1 MRKFVNKIKFLS
13 ALILLISI
21 IVAIVINEALM
32 TKSLSATNVTLS
44 FIPAPNIDVVL
55 AKGKT
60 TTNVN
65 SFKSDLLTSLGE
77 LGIDTTKV
85 NISSVSTENVN
96 MQSAFSWNQDLSS
109 SIGAITINNNGQ
121 SVSMVGNRTNAG
133 KNAIYIVPTDNQEQE
148 FTFNYNI
155 NYGDSFRAAGMLLK
169 VSRSGSTLT
178 GYMLSFNK
186 SGQTYYQQS
195 SNKLGAIWKFS
206 WVIGANSTNMNFGTT
221 SSAASANSCQLVKGL
236 DINQRGSL
244 TVSVDSGYIK
254 VSGGGLSTTETIAT
268 ESSYDGI
275 GFGFF
280 SDHYS
285 HSCDSIGSFA
295 LTNINLRKTTVK
307 KLSEVLREPDWR
319 SDAIKVVVNVSDYI
333 SDELNNNSTRGEL
346 LTRLINEE
354 LYFAAWGNSVN
365 QSQFQNLI
373 ASNNGNGKFINN
385 TNYNNS
391 ISQTAQYIKTL
402 IDQLKGNDNYLI
414 LGEPIKISSSPAGV
428 LVNTAGGTYPY
439 GRWKI
444 THNYQYFENDLG
456 QFSRANQYLNNMIT
470 EFDKTGEFKITYED
484 QAITPQ
490 SVYVHRRPFAIIN
503 HNKTGLTLNLSSA
516 SYDLDKYSNN
526 TPLPNG
532 IAQEEWKYKKTTETT
547 WKSGK
552 LTTLEANADYII
564 QLRVKDLQ
572 GAWSAPASV
581 YTTNDASVLP
591 IAYFSIEDDEISKWE
606 TLKINDTSYDPY
618 GGKITSRYWEVYKN
632 GTRVHAGSTAKVNGY
647 TETGVYVMKLRVT
660 NDRGKTSEFFSR
672 TFQITDDTTAPSI
685 IINPEK
691 GGWAQYIDVKVS
703 FNDSQ
708 SGFKS
713 YQYAITDSQT
723 AATTGWSS
731 AITKSSDTI
740 RINTGGN
747 KYLHIKATD
756 NAGNVSDERI
766 TGIYYIDVTAPKII
780 PTQETKTE
788 IDKTTVKLTI
798 TDSQSGVKS
807 ITVDNKN
814 VTSGSV
820 TFTKNGVYTVVATD
834 NAGNVSKMNI
844 NVTNVYYHC
853 NAGLGHPDYSSSLD
867 GCPICASYKGLA
879 VTNTSNVYDGN
890 NHRVKYNNPKGATI
904 VEYYNGSKTNV
915 PKKVGNYSYE
925 LKVVYNG
932 VEYRTGVTG
941 TYSVTKKT
949 ITITGIKSPNKIYDG
964 NDRMTLTGGILNGVC
979 AGDTVGFTLPS
990 VSYAENKNV
999 GNHKIRLGS
1008 NIVLTGQDAYNYTL
1022 TQPTYGS
1029 ITGNIV
1035 KRTITVSGVQGK
1047 TRKYNKTNV
1056 MEIIGGTIVNGVA
1069 GDDISLNI
1077 PKTGIAESANTG
1089 NWKIKIDDIV
1099 LQGTDAKNY
1108 TLKQPEEVRGTI
1120 EKETGVLKINCNS
1133 KVYDSIAVEPYVVS
1147 NNSTSSVT
1155 YKYYKA
1161 GTNEEV
1167 SKPSKVGK
1175 YEVVGSMISD
1185 GNYTEATTEKIPFEI
1200 TTKTITIKGITSPD
1214 KIYDGN
1220 DKMTVTNGELVGVC
1234 AGDTVGFTL
1243 PSVSY
1248 AESKN
1253 VGNHKIRLGS
1263 DIVLTG
1269 QDAYN
1274 YTLTQPTYGSITGNI
1289 VKRTITV
1296 SGVQG
1301 KTRRYNKTNVME
1313 IIGGTIVNGVAGDDI
1328 SLNIPKTGIA
1338 ESANTGNWKI
1348 KIDDIVLQGTDAKN
1362 YTLIQPEEVRGTIEK
1377 EIGVLKINCDSKIYN
1392 KEYSVPYVT
1401 ENNSTARV
1409 TYKFYIEGSD
1419 EEIEVPRDV
1428 GKYEVVGSMISD
1440 GNYTEATTERI
1451 KFEITQ
1457 KDITIVDI
1465 VVPNKIYNGTKN
1477 FSVTG
1482 GKLVG
1487 VYGGDD
1493 VSFSLPY
1500 LGYSESKDI
1509 GNYKIKLDD
1518 ITLNGKQANN
1528 YHLIQPTYGSIT
1540 SNIGKKQ
1547 ISTKGIHAENKKY
1560 DKNNVVS
1567 ISGGELVGMVE
1578 NDDVILKVPTEGTA
1592 EKAETGEWI
1601 VKIDDVTIEGKDAK
1615 NYELIQPEQFKVT
1628 IEKADGKIKIG
1639 CEGKKFDREKIE
1651 PFVIENNSG
1660 GNVTFKYYIAGT
1672 STQVEKPSEIGKYD
1686 IIATLEGTDNYTSD
1700 TSERYTVEIT
1710 DPDSPNLK
1718 VESVINTV
1726 NGTEID
1732 EIKEVNVHYTDTIK
1746 VKIKVKNTGVGSGY
1760 LSKLSTTIPKGME
1773 LVEDSEINKKYKWT
1787 EVDGKLETTMF
1798 SFKENF
1804 ESEIYNKGQN
1814 DTEQLIELELELKVI
1829 IDDKESANMILP
1841 FEIEQQNKHGDIVE
1855 YDETSK
1861 ENSKDEV
1868 NAKLKYFDVSID
1880 KTITLLS
1887 LTYAESGET
1896 EDFNIYQRKGSPIK
1910 MEVSEMRANSSY
1922 AKLKYKITLVNNG
1935 TGEGTVDKVI
1945 DVIPKGTIF
1954 EQEDNPDWTLD
1965 NDGNAIYNKKITLSE
1980 NQMKEIEIVLKWDLR
1995 NYNLGTRRNQV
2006 FFDAPGEIDQILTNE
2021 EKVTLEKTD
2030 NFAYSEMVFSLPTG
2044 SESIMYILIAIMIV
2058 TTLGVG
2064 IVLIK
2069 KYVTK

>member
-1 MRKFVNKIKFLS
+1 MKKFIDKFKIFG
-13 ALILLISI
+13 ALAVLISI
-21 IVAIVINEALM
+21 IVIIVTTELLT
-32 TKSLSATNVTLS
+32 TKSLSATPVTLS

-285 HSCDSIGSFA
+285 HGCDSIGSFA

-632 GTRVHAGSTAKVNGY
+632 GTRVYAGSTAKVNGY

-740 RINTGGN
+740 RINIGGN

-834 NAGNVSKMNI
+834 NVGNVSKMNI

-890 NHRVKYNNPKGATI
+890 NHRVKYNNPKSATI

-941 TYSVTKKT
+941 TYSVTKKA
-949 ITITGIKSPNKIYDG
+949 ITITGITSPNKIYDG

-990 VSYAENKNV
+990 VSYAESKNV

-1022 TQPTYGS
+1022 TQP
-1029 ITGNIV
+1029 I
-1035 KRTITVSGVQGK
+1035 
-1047 TRKYNKTNV
+1047 
-1056 MEIIGGTIVNGVA
+1056 
-1069 GDDISLNI
+1069 
-1077 PKTGIAESANTG
+1077 
-1089 NWKIKIDDIV
+1089 
-1099 LQGTDAKNY
+1099 
-1108 TLKQPEEVRGTI
+1108 
-1120 EKETGVLKINCNS
+1120 
-1133 KVYDSIAVEPYVVS
+1133 
-1147 NNSTSSVT
+1147 
-1155 YKYYKA
+1155 
-1161 GTNEEV
+1161 
-1167 SKPSKVGK
+1167 
-1175 YEVVGSMISD
+1175 
-1185 GNYTEATTEKIPFEI
+1185 
-1200 TTKTITIKGITSPD
+1200 
-1214 KIYDGN
+1214 
-1220 DKMTVTNGELVGVC
+1220 
-1234 AGDTVGFTL
+1234 
-1243 PSVSY
+1243 
-1248 AESKN
+1248 
-1253 VGNHKIRLGS
+1253 
-1263 DIVLTG
+1263 
-1269 QDAYN
+1269 
-1274 YTLTQPTYGSITGNI
+1274 YGSITGNI

-1500 LGYSESKDI
+1500 LGYSESKNI

-1686 IIATLEGTDNYTSD
+1686 IIATLKETDNYTSY

-1746 VKIKVKNTGVGSGY
+1746 VKIKVKNIGVGSGY
-1760 LSKLSTTIPKGME
+1760 LSKVSTTIPKGME

-1804 ESEIYNKGQN
+1804 ESEIYNKGQD

-1829 IDDKESANMILP
+1829 IEDKESANMILP

-1868 NAKLKYFDVSID
+1868 NAELKYFDVSID

-1896 EDFNIYQRKGSPIK
+1896 EDFNIYQRKGNPIK

-1995 NYNLGTRRNQV
+1995 SYNLGTRRNQV

-2021 EKVTLEKTD
+2021 EKITLEKTD
-2030 NFAYSEMVFSLPTG
+2030 NFAYSEMVLSLPTG
-2044 SESIMYILIAIMIV
+2044 SESIIYILIAIMIV

>member
-1 MRKFVNKIKFLS
+1 MKKFIDKFKIFG
-13 ALILLISI
+13 ALAVLISI
-21 IVAIVINEALM
+21 IVIIVTTELLT
-32 TKSLSATNVTLS
+32 TKSLSATPVTLS

-96 MQSAFSWNQDLSS
+96 MQSAFSWNKDLSS
-109 SIGAITINNNGQ
+109 SIGSITIENNGQ
-121 SVSMVGNRTNAG
+121 NVKMIGNRKNPG
-133 KNAIYIVPTDNQEQE
+133 KNAIYIVPSDNQEQK
-148 FTFNYNI
+148 FTFDYNI
-155 NYGDSFRAAGMLLK
+155 DYGDSFNAAGMLLK
-169 VSRSGSTLT
+169 VNKVGDVLT

-186 SGQTYYQQS
+186 VSKTYYTVS
-195 SNKLGAIWKFS
+195 GSNLGAIWKFR
-206 WVIGANSTNMNFGTT
+206 WTIGTNSTALSCLAQGSTVAT
-221 SSAASANSCQLVKGL
+221 NSCVLVKGL
-236 DINQRGSL
+236 NIQQRGQL

-254 VSGGGLSTTETIAT
+254 ISGGGLTTTETILT

-285 HSCDSIGSFA
+285 HNCDSIGSFA
-295 LTNINLRKTTVK
+295 LTNINLQKTTVK

-333 SDELNNNSTRGEL
+333 SDELNNNSTKGEL

-373 ASNNGNGKFINN
+373 TSNNGNGKFINN

-1047 TRKYNKTNV
+1047 TRRYNKTNI
-1056 MEIIGGTIVNGVA
+1056 MEIIGGTIVNGVE

-1077 PKTGIAESANTG
+1077 PKTGT
-1089 NWKIKIDDIV
+1089 
-1099 LQGTDAKNY
+1099 
-1108 TLKQPEEVRGTI
+1108 
-1120 EKETGVLKINCNS
+1120 
-1133 KVYDSIAVEPYVVS
+1133 
-1147 NNSTSSVT
+1147 
-1155 YKYYKA
+1155 
-1161 GTNEEV
+1161 
-1167 SKPSKVGK
+1167 
-1175 YEVVGSMISD
+1175 
-1185 GNYTEATTEKIPFEI
+1185 
-1200 TTKTITIKGITSPD
+1200 
-1214 KIYDGN
+1214 
-1220 DKMTVTNGELVGVC
+1220 
-1234 AGDTVGFTL
+1234 
-1243 PSVSY
+1243 
-1248 AESKN
+1248 
-1253 VGNHKIRLGS
+1253 
-1263 DIVLTG
+1263 
-1269 QDAYN
+1269 
-1274 YTLTQPTYGSITGNI
+1274 
-1289 VKRTITV
+1289 
-1296 SGVQG
+1296 
-1301 KTRRYNKTNVME
+1301 
-1313 IIGGTIVNGVAGDDI
+1313 
-1328 SLNIPKTGIA
+1328 A

-1686 IIATLEGTDNYTSD
+1686 IIATLKETDNYTSY

-1746 VKIKVKNTGVGSGY
+1746 VKIKVKNIGVGSGY
-1760 LSKLSTTIPKGME
+1760 LSKVSTTIPKGME

-1804 ESEIYNKGQN
+1804 ESEIYNKGQD

-1829 IDDKESANMILP
+1829 IEDKESANMILP

-1868 NAKLKYFDVSID
+1868 NAELKYFDVSID

-1896 EDFNIYQRKGSPIK
+1896 EDFNIYQRKGNPIK

-1995 NYNLGTRRNQV
+1995 SYNLGTRRNQV

-2021 EKVTLEKTD
+2021 EKITLEKTD

-2044 SESIMYILIAIMIV
+2044 SESIIYILIAIMIV

>member
-1 MRKFVNKIKFLS
+1 MKKFIDKFKIFG
-13 ALILLISI
+13 ALAVLTSI
-21 IVAIVINEALM
+21 IVIIITTELLT
-32 TKSLSATNVTLS
+32 TKSLSATPVTLS

-96 MQSAFSWNQDLSS
+96 MQSAFSWNKDLSS
-109 SIGAITINNNGQ
+109 SIGSITIENNGQ
-121 SVSMVGNRTNAG
+121 NVKMIGNRKNPG
-133 KNAIYIVPTDNQEQE
+133 KNAIYIVPSDNQEQK
-148 FTFNYNI
+148 FTFDYNI
-155 NYGDSFRAAGMLLK
+155 DYGDSFKAAGMLLK
-169 VSRSGSTLT
+169 VNKVGDVLT

-186 SGQTYYQQS
+186 VSETYYTVS
-195 SNKLGAIWKFS
+195 GSNLGAIWKFS
-206 WVIGANSTNMNFGTT
+206 WKIGTNSTSLSCLAQRSTVAT
-221 SSAASANSCQLVKGL
+221 NSCVLVKGL
-236 DINQRGSL
+236 NIQQSGQL

-254 VSGGGLSTTETIAT
+254 ISGGGLTTTETILT

-285 HSCDSIGSFA
+285 HNCDSIGSFA
-295 LTNINLRKTTVK
+295 LTNINLQKTTVK

-333 SDELNNNSTRGEL
+333 SDELNNNSTKGEL

-373 ASNNGNGKFINN
+373 TSNNGNGKFINN

-391 ISQTAQYIKTL
+391 ISQTAKYIKTL

-691 GGWAQYIDVKVS
+691 GGWAQYINVKVN

-713 YQYAITDSQT
+713 YQYAITDSQI
-723 AATTGWSS
+723 AATTGWSR

-788 IDKTTVKLTI
+788 INKTTVKLTI
-798 TDSQSGVKS
+798 TDLQSGVKS

-964 NDRMTLTGGILNGVC
+964 NDKMTVTNGELVGVC

-990 VSYAENKNV
+990 VSYAESKNV

-1047 TRKYNKTNV
+1047 TRRYNKTNI
-1056 MEIIGGTIVNGVA
+1056 MEIIGGTIVNGVE

-1077 PKTGIAESANTG
+1077 PKTGT
-1089 NWKIKIDDIV
+1089 
-1099 LQGTDAKNY
+1099 
-1108 TLKQPEEVRGTI
+1108 
-1120 EKETGVLKINCNS
+1120 
-1133 KVYDSIAVEPYVVS
+1133 
-1147 NNSTSSVT
+1147 
-1155 YKYYKA
+1155 
-1161 GTNEEV
+1161 
-1167 SKPSKVGK
+1167 
-1175 YEVVGSMISD
+1175 
-1185 GNYTEATTEKIPFEI
+1185 
-1200 TTKTITIKGITSPD
+1200 
-1214 KIYDGN
+1214 
-1220 DKMTVTNGELVGVC
+1220 
-1234 AGDTVGFTL
+1234 
-1243 PSVSY
+1243 
-1248 AESKN
+1248 
-1253 VGNHKIRLGS
+1253 
-1263 DIVLTG
+1263 
-1269 QDAYN
+1269 
-1274 YTLTQPTYGSITGNI
+1274 
-1289 VKRTITV
+1289 
-1296 SGVQG
+1296 
-1301 KTRRYNKTNVME
+1301 
-1313 IIGGTIVNGVAGDDI
+1313 
-1328 SLNIPKTGIA
+1328 A

-1500 LGYSESKDI
+1500 LGYSESKNI

-1686 IIATLEGTDNYTSD
+1686 IIATLKETDNYTSY

-1746 VKIKVKNTGVGSGY
+1746 VKIKVKNIGVGSGY
-1760 LSKLSTTIPKGME
+1760 LSKVSTTIPKGME

-1804 ESEIYNKGQN
+1804 ESEIYNKGQD

-1829 IDDKESANMILP
+1829 VEDKESANMILP

-1868 NAKLKYFDVSID
+1868 NAELKYFDVSID

-1922 AKLKYKITLVNNG
+1922 AKLKYKITLANNG

-1995 NYNLGTRRNQV
+1995 SYNLGTRRNQV

-2021 EKVTLEKTD
+2021 EKITLEKTD

-2044 SESIMYILIAIMIV
+2044 SESIIYILIAIMIV

>member
-1 MRKFVNKIKFLS
+1 MKKFIDKFKIFG
-13 ALILLISI
+13 ALAVLTSI
-21 IVAIVINEALM
+21 IVIIVTTELLT
-32 TKSLSATNVTLS
+32 TKSLSATPVTLS

-65 SFKSDLLTSLGE
+65 SFKSDLLASLGK
-77 LGIDTTKV
+77 LDIDTTKV
-85 NISSVSTENVN
+85 NISSISTENVN
-96 MQSAFSWNQDLSS
+96 MQNAFSWNQDLSS

-236 DINQRGSL
+236 DINQSGSL

-285 HSCDSIGSFA
+285 HGCDSIGSFA

-1047 TRKYNKTNV
+1047 TRRYNKTNI
-1056 MEIIGGTIVNGVA
+1056 MEIIGGTIVNGVE

-1077 PKTGIAESANTG
+1077 PKTGT
-1089 NWKIKIDDIV
+1089 
-1099 LQGTDAKNY
+1099 
-1108 TLKQPEEVRGTI
+1108 
-1120 EKETGVLKINCNS
+1120 
-1133 KVYDSIAVEPYVVS
+1133 
-1147 NNSTSSVT
+1147 
-1155 YKYYKA
+1155 
-1161 GTNEEV
+1161 
-1167 SKPSKVGK
+1167 
-1175 YEVVGSMISD
+1175 
-1185 GNYTEATTEKIPFEI
+1185 
-1200 TTKTITIKGITSPD
+1200 
-1214 KIYDGN
+1214 
-1220 DKMTVTNGELVGVC
+1220 
-1234 AGDTVGFTL
+1234 
-1243 PSVSY
+1243 
-1248 AESKN
+1248 
-1253 VGNHKIRLGS
+1253 
-1263 DIVLTG
+1263 
-1269 QDAYN
+1269 
-1274 YTLTQPTYGSITGNI
+1274 
-1289 VKRTITV
+1289 
-1296 SGVQG
+1296 
-1301 KTRRYNKTNVME
+1301 
-1313 IIGGTIVNGVAGDDI
+1313 
-1328 SLNIPKTGIA
+1328 A

-1686 IIATLEGTDNYTSD
+1686 IIATLKETDNYTSY

-1746 VKIKVKNTGVGSGY
+1746 VKIKVKNIGVGSGY
-1760 LSKLSTTIPKGME
+1760 LSKVSTTIPKGME

-1804 ESEIYNKGQN
+1804 ESEIYNKGQD

-1829 IDDKESANMILP
+1829 IEDKESANMILP

-1868 NAKLKYFDVSID
+1868 NAELKYFDVSID

-1896 EDFNIYQRKGSPIK
+1896 EDFNIYQRKGNPIK

-1995 NYNLGTRRNQV
+1995 SYNLGTRRNQV

-2021 EKVTLEKTD
+2021 EKITLEKTD

-2044 SESIMYILIAIMIV
+2044 SESIIYILIAIMIV

>member
-1 MRKFVNKIKFLS
+1 MKKFIDKFKIFG
-13 ALILLISI
+13 ALAVLTSI
-21 IVAIVINEALM
+21 IVIIVTTELLT
-32 TKSLSATNVTLS
+32 TKSLSATPVTLS

-65 SFKSDLLTSLGE
+65 SFKSDLLASLGK
-77 LGIDTTKV
+77 LDIDTTKV
-85 NISSVSTENVN
+85 NISSISTENVN
-96 MQSAFSWNQDLSS
+96 MQNAFSWNQDLSS

-236 DINQRGSL
+236 DINQSGSL

-285 HSCDSIGSFA
+285 HGCDSIGSFA

-391 ISQTAQYIKTL
+391 ISQTAKYIKTL

-691 GGWAQYIDVKVS
+691 GGWAQYIDVKVN

-713 YQYAITDSQT
+713 YQYAITDSQI

-798 TDSQSGVKS
+798 TDLQSGVKS

-941 TYSVTKKT
+941 TYSVTKKA
-949 ITITGIKSPNKIYDG
+949 ITITGITSPNKIYDG

-990 VSYAENKNV
+990 VSYAESKNV

-1089 NWKIKIDDIV
+1089 NWKIKI
-1099 LQGTDAKNY
+1099 N
-1108 TLKQPEEVRGTI
+1108 
-1120 EKETGVLKINCNS
+1120 
-1133 KVYDSIAVEPYVVS
+1133 
-1147 NNSTSSVT
+1147 
-1155 YKYYKA
+1155 
-1161 GTNEEV
+1161 
-1167 SKPSKVGK
+1167 
-1175 YEVVGSMISD
+1175 
-1185 GNYTEATTEKIPFEI
+1185 
-1200 TTKTITIKGITSPD
+1200 
-1214 KIYDGN
+1214 
-1220 DKMTVTNGELVGVC
+1220 
-1234 AGDTVGFTL
+1234 
-1243 PSVSY
+1243 
-1248 AESKN
+1248 
-1253 VGNHKIRLGS
+1253 
-1263 DIVLTG
+1263 
-1269 QDAYN
+1269 
-1274 YTLTQPTYGSITGNI
+1274 
-1289 VKRTITV
+1289 
-1296 SGVQG
+1296 
-1301 KTRRYNKTNVME
+1301 
-1313 IIGGTIVNGVAGDDI
+1313 
-1328 SLNIPKTGIA
+1328 
-1338 ESANTGNWKI
+1338 
-1348 KIDDIVLQGTDAKN
+1348 DIVLQGTDAKN

-1392 KEYSVPYVT
+1392 NEYSVPYVT

-1409 TYKFYIEGSD
+1409 TYKFYIEGSN

-1500 LGYSESKDI
+1500 LGYSESKNI

-1686 IIATLEGTDNYTSD
+1686 IIATLEETDNYTSY

-1746 VKIKVKNTGVGSGY
+1746 VKIKVKNIGVGSGY
-1760 LSKLSTTIPKGME
+1760 LSKVSTTIPKGME

-1804 ESEIYNKGQN
+1804 ESEIYNKGQD

-1829 IDDKESANMILP
+1829 IEDKESANMILP

-1868 NAKLKYFDVSID
+1868 NAELKYFDVSID

-1922 AKLKYKITLVNNG
+1922 AKLKYKITLANNG

-1995 NYNLGTRRNQV
+1995 SYNLGTRRNQV

-2021 EKVTLEKTD
+2021 EKITLEKTD

-2044 SESIMYILIAIMIV
+2044 SESIIYILIAIMIV

>member
-1 MRKFVNKIKFLS
+1 MKNFLS
-13 ALILLISI
+13 KFKICGALALLISI
-21 IVAIVINEALM
+21 IVIIVTTELLT
-32 TKSLSATNVTLS
+32 TKSLSATPVTLS

-109 SIGAITINNNGQ
+109 SIGAITIGNNGQ
-121 SVSMVGNRTNAG
+121 SVAMVGNSTKPG
-133 KNAIYIVPTDNQEQE
+133 KNAIYIVPSDNQEQK
-148 FTFNYNI
+148 FTFDYNI
-155 NYGDSFRAAGMLLK
+155 DYGDSFNAAGMLLK
-169 VSRSGSTLT
+169 VSKVGNTLT

-186 SGQTYYQQS
+186 TSATYYRASGSQ
-195 SNKLGAIWKFS
+195 LGAIWKFN
-206 WVIGANSTNMNFGTT
+206 WTIGTN
-221 SSAASANSCQLVKGL
+221 SSALSCLAQGSTLTANSCVLVKGL
-236 DINQRGSL
+236 RINKSGQL

-254 VSGGGLSTTETIAT
+254 ISGGGLTTTETIAT
-268 ESSYDGI
+268 ESSYDGV

-285 HSCDSIGSFA
+285 HNCSKIGSFA
-295 LTNINLRKTTVK
+295 LTNINLQKTTVK
-307 KLSEVLREPDWR
+307 KLSEVLREPEWR
-319 SDAIKVVVNVSDYI
+319 NDAIKVVVNVSDYE
-333 SDELNNNSTRGEL
+333 SDELKSNSTMGEL
-346 LTRLINEE
+346 LTRLINENI
-354 LYFAAWGNSVN
+354 YYVAWGKNAN
-365 QSQFQNLI
+365 QSQYQNLI
-373 ASNNGNGKFINN
+373 SANNGNGIFINN
-385 TNYNNS
+385 TNYASS

-402 IDQLKGNDNYLI
+402 IDQLNGNNNYLI

-428 LVNTAGGTYPY
+428 LVNTAGGSYPY

-444 THNYQYFENDLG
+444 SHNYQYFENNIG
-456 QFSRANQYLNNMIT
+456 QFDRANQYLNNMIT
-470 EFDKTGEFKITYED
+470 QFDKTGEFKITYED

-490 SVYVHRRPFAIIN
+490 SVYVHRRPIAIIN
-503 HNKTGLTLNLSSA
+503 HSKTGLALTLASA
-516 SYDLDKYSNN
+516 SYDLDSYSNN
-526 TPLPNG
+526 TKLPNG
-532 IAQEEWKYKKTTETT
+532 IAEEEWKYKKTSETT

-552 LTTLEANADYII
+552 LTSLEANADYII

-572 GAWSAPASV
+572 GAWSVPTSV
-581 YTTNDASVLP
+581 YTTNDSNTLP
-591 IAYFSIEDDEISKWE
+591 IAYFNIENDEISKWE

-618 GGKITSRYWEVYKN
+618 GGTITARYWEVYKN
-632 GTRVHAGSTAKVNGY
+632 GTKVYAGSTAKENGY
-647 TETGVYVMKLRVT
+647 TETGVYVMKLQVT
-660 NDRGKTSEFFSR
+660 NDRGKQSEIYSR
-672 TFQITDDTTAPSI
+672 TFQITDDTSAPSI
-685 IINPEK
+685 IVTPEN
-691 GGWAQYIDVKVS
+691 GGWAKEINVNVN

-713 YQYAITDSQT
+713 YQYAITDSQVST
-723 AATTGWSS
+723 TTGWSG

-740 RINTGGN
+740 KINAGGN

-766 TGIYYIDVTAPKII
+766 TGIYKIDRTV
-780 PTQETKTE
+780 PTINLVQDTNTKF
-788 IDKTTVKLTI
+788 INSMTVKI
-798 TDSQSGVKS
+798 SATDSQSGIKS
-807 ITVDNKN
+807 LTVNGTTVTGGN
-814 VTSGSV
+814 VTFV
-820 TFTKNGVYTVVATD
+820 KNGTYTAVATD
-834 NAGNVSKMNI
+834 NVGWQTTKEIVVNNI
-844 NVTNVYYHC
+844 YYQC
-853 NAGLGHPDYSSSLD
+853 KAGLSHPDFSSTYDS
-867 GCPICASYKGLA
+867 CPICATYSGLL

-890 NHRVKYNNPKGATI
+890 NHRVQYNNPKGAAI
-904 VEYYNGSKTNV
+904 VEYYNGSKTAV
-915 PKKVGNYSYE
+915 PNKVGNYSYE

-932 VEYRTGVTG
+932 AEYKTGITG

-949 ITITGIKSPNKIYDG
+949 ITIT
-964 NDRMTLTGGILNGVC
+964 
-979 AGDTVGFTLPS
+979 
-990 VSYAENKNV
+990 
-999 GNHKIRLGS
+999 
-1008 NIVLTGQDAYNYTL
+1008 
-1022 TQPTYGS
+1022 
-1029 ITGNIV
+1029 
-1035 KRTITVSGVQGK
+1035 
-1047 TRKYNKTNV
+1047 
-1056 MEIIGGTIVNGVA
+1056 
-1069 GDDISLNI
+1069 
-1077 PKTGIAESANTG
+1077 
-1089 NWKIKIDDIV
+1089 
-1099 LQGTDAKNY
+1099 
-1108 TLKQPEEVRGTI
+1108 
-1120 EKETGVLKINCNS
+1120 
-1133 KVYDSIAVEPYVVS
+1133 
-1147 NNSTSSVT
+1147 
-1155 YKYYKA
+1155 
-1161 GTNEEV
+1161 
-1167 SKPSKVGK
+1167 
-1175 YEVVGSMISD
+1175 
-1185 GNYTEATTEKIPFEI
+1185 
-1200 TTKTITIKGITSPD
+1200 GITSPD

-1220 DKMTVTNGELVGVC
+1220 DKMTVTNGELVGIC

-1248 AESKN
+1248 AENKN

-1301 KTRRYNKTNVME
+1301 KTRRYNKTNIME
-1313 IIGGTIVNGVAGDDI
+1313 IIGGTIVNGVEGDDI
-1328 SLNIPKTGIA
+1328 SLNIPKTGTA

-1348 KIDDIVLQGTDAKN
+1348 KIDDIVLQGTDASN
-1362 YTLIQPEEVRGTIEK
+1362 YTLKQPEEVRGTIEK

-1401 ENNSTARV
+1401 ENNSTAKV

-1419 EEIEVPRDV
+1419 REIEVPRDV

-1440 GNYTEATTERI
+1440 GNYTEATTEKI

-1457 KDITIVDI
+1457 KDITITDI
-1465 VVPNKIYNGTKN
+1465 VVPDKIYNGTKN

-1487 VYGGDD
+1487 VYGGDN
-1493 VSFSLPY
+1493 VTFSLPY

-1509 GNYKIKLDD
+1509 GNYKIKIDD
-1518 ITLNGKQANN
+1518 IGLNGKQANN

-1686 IIATLEGTDNYTSD
+1686 IIATLEETDNYTSCA
-1700 TSERYTVEIT
+1700 SKRLIVEIT

-1718 VESVINTV
+1718 VESAINAL
-1726 NGTEID
+1726 NGTEI
-1732 EIKEVNVHYTDTIK
+1732 EELKELNVHYTDTIK
-1746 VKIKVKNTGVGSGY
+1746 VKIRVKNIGVGSGY

-1773 LVEDSEINKKYKWT
+1773 LVEDSKINKKYKWT
-1787 EVDGKLETTMF
+1787 EVDGKLETTIF

-1868 NAKLKYFDVSID
+1868 NAQLKYFDVSID
-1880 KTITLLS
+1880 KTITMLS
-1887 LTYAESGET
+1887 LTYAESGKT
-1896 EDFNIYQRKGSPIK
+1896 EYFNIYQRKGSPIK

-1945 DVIPKGTIF
+1945 DIIPKGTIF
-1954 EQEDNPDWTLD
+1954 EQEDNPNWTLD

-1980 NQMKEIEIVLKWDLR
+1980 NQMTEIEIILKWDLR

-2021 EKVTLEKTD
+2021 ERITLEKTD

-2044 SESIMYILIAIMIV
+2044 SESIIYILIAVMIV
-2058 TTLGVG
+2058 TTLGIG

>member
-1 MRKFVNKIKFLS
+1 MKKFIDKFKIFG
-13 ALILLISI
+13 ALAVLISI
-21 IVAIVINEALM
+21 IVIIVTTELLT
-32 TKSLSATNVTLS
+32 TKSLSATPVTLS

-96 MQSAFSWNQDLSS
+96 MQSAFSWNKDLSS
-109 SIGAITINNNGQ
+109 SIGSITIENNGQ
-121 SVSMVGNRTNAG
+121 NVKMIGNRTNPG

-236 DINQRGSL
+236 DINQSGSL

-254 VSGGGLSTTETIAT
+254 VSGGGLSTTETILT

-285 HSCDSIGSFA
+285 HNCDSIGSFA
-295 LTNINLRKTTVK
+295 LTNINLQKTTVK

-333 SDELNNNSTRGEL
+333 SDELNNNSTKGEL

-373 ASNNGNGKFINN
+373 TSNNGNGKFINN

-391 ISQTAQYIKTL
+391 ISQTAKYIKTL

-691 GGWAQYIDVKVS
+691 GGWAQYIDVKVN

-713 YQYAITDSQT
+713 YQYAITDSQI
-723 AATTGWSS
+723 AATTGWSR

-1008 NIVLTGQDAYNYTL
+1008 
-1022 TQPTYGS
+1022 
-1029 ITGNIV
+1029 
-1035 KRTITVSGVQGK
+1035 
-1047 TRKYNKTNV
+1047 
-1056 MEIIGGTIVNGVA
+1056 
-1069 GDDISLNI
+1069 
-1077 PKTGIAESANTG
+1077 
-1089 NWKIKIDDIV
+1089 
-1099 LQGTDAKNY
+1099 
-1108 TLKQPEEVRGTI
+1108 
-1120 EKETGVLKINCNS
+1120 
-1133 KVYDSIAVEPYVVS
+1133 
-1147 NNSTSSVT
+1147 
-1155 YKYYKA
+1155 
-1161 GTNEEV
+1161 
-1167 SKPSKVGK
+1167 
-1175 YEVVGSMISD
+1175 
-1185 GNYTEATTEKIPFEI
+1185 
-1200 TTKTITIKGITSPD
+1200 
-1214 KIYDGN
+1214 
-1220 DKMTVTNGELVGVC
+1220 
-1234 AGDTVGFTL
+1234 
-1243 PSVSY
+1243 
-1248 AESKN
+1248 
-1253 VGNHKIRLGS
+1253 

-1313 IIGGTIVNGVAGDDI
+1313 IIGGTIVNGVEGDDI
-1328 SLNIPKTGIA
+1328 SLNIPKTGTA

-1500 LGYSESKDI
+1500 LGYSESKNI

-1686 IIATLEGTDNYTSD
+1686 IIATLKETDNYTSY

-1746 VKIKVKNTGVGSGY
+1746 VKIKVKNIGVGSGY
-1760 LSKLSTTIPKGME
+1760 LSKVSTTIPKGME

-1804 ESEIYNKGQN
+1804 ESEIYNKGQD

-1829 IDDKESANMILP
+1829 IEDKESANMILP

-1868 NAKLKYFDVSID
+1868 NAELKYFDVSID

-1922 AKLKYKITLVNNG
+1922 AKLKYKITLANNG

-1995 NYNLGTRRNQV
+1995 SYNLGTRRNQV

-2021 EKVTLEKTD
+2021 EKITLEKTD

-2044 SESIMYILIAIMIV
+2044 SESIIYILIAIMIV

>member
-1 MRKFVNKIKFLS
+1 MKKFIDKFKIFG
-13 ALILLISI
+13 ALAVLISI
-21 IVAIVINEALM
+21 IVIIVITELLT
-32 TKSLSATNVTLS
+32 TKSLSATPVTLS

-65 SFKSDLLTSLGE
+65 SFKSDLLTSLGK
-77 LGIDTTKV
+77 LDIDTTKV
-85 NISSVSTENVN
+85 NISSISTENVN
-96 MQSAFSWNQDLSS
+96 MQNAFSWNQDLSS

-236 DINQRGSL
+236 DINQSGSL

-285 HSCDSIGSFA
+285 HGCDSIGSFA

-1047 TRKYNKTNV
+1047 TRRYNKTNI
-1056 MEIIGGTIVNGVA
+1056 MEIIGGTIVNGVE

-1077 PKTGIAESANTG
+1077 PKTGT
-1089 NWKIKIDDIV
+1089 
-1099 LQGTDAKNY
+1099 
-1108 TLKQPEEVRGTI
+1108 
-1120 EKETGVLKINCNS
+1120 
-1133 KVYDSIAVEPYVVS
+1133 
-1147 NNSTSSVT
+1147 
-1155 YKYYKA
+1155 
-1161 GTNEEV
+1161 
-1167 SKPSKVGK
+1167 
-1175 YEVVGSMISD
+1175 
-1185 GNYTEATTEKIPFEI
+1185 
-1200 TTKTITIKGITSPD
+1200 
-1214 KIYDGN
+1214 
-1220 DKMTVTNGELVGVC
+1220 
-1234 AGDTVGFTL
+1234 
-1243 PSVSY
+1243 
-1248 AESKN
+1248 
-1253 VGNHKIRLGS
+1253 
-1263 DIVLTG
+1263 
-1269 QDAYN
+1269 
-1274 YTLTQPTYGSITGNI
+1274 
-1289 VKRTITV
+1289 
-1296 SGVQG
+1296 
-1301 KTRRYNKTNVME
+1301 
-1313 IIGGTIVNGVAGDDI
+1313 
-1328 SLNIPKTGIA
+1328 A

-1686 IIATLEGTDNYTSD
+1686 IIATLKETDNYTSY

-1746 VKIKVKNTGVGSGY
+1746 VKIKVKNIGVGSGY
-1760 LSKLSTTIPKGME
+1760 LSKVSTTIPKGME

-1804 ESEIYNKGQN
+1804 ESEIYNKGQD

-1829 IDDKESANMILP
+1829 IEDKESANMILP

-1868 NAKLKYFDVSID
+1868 NAELKYFDVSID

-1896 EDFNIYQRKGSPIK
+1896 EDFNIYQRKGNPIK

-1995 NYNLGTRRNQV
+1995 SYNLGTRRNQV

-2021 EKVTLEKTD
+2021 EKITLEKTD

-2044 SESIMYILIAIMIV
+2044 SESIIYILIAIMIV

>member
-1 MRKFVNKIKFLS
+1 MKKFIDKFKIFG
-13 ALILLISI
+13 ALAVLTSI
-21 IVAIVINEALM
+21 IVIIVTTELLT
-32 TKSLSATNVTLS
+32 TKSLSATPVTLS

-65 SFKSDLLTSLGE
+65 SFKSDLLASLGK
-77 LGIDTTKV
+77 LDIDTTKV
-85 NISSVSTENVN
+85 NISSISTENVN
-96 MQSAFSWNQDLSS
+96 MQNAFSWNQDLSS

-236 DINQRGSL
+236 DINQSGSL

-285 HSCDSIGSFA
+285 HGCDSIGSFA

-391 ISQTAQYIKTL
+391 ISQTAKYIKTL

-503 HNKTGLTLNLSSA
+503 HNKIGLTLNLSSA

-691 GGWAQYIDVKVS
+691 GGWAQYIDVKVN

-713 YQYAITDSQT
+713 YQYAITDSQI

-798 TDSQSGVKS
+798 TDLQSGVKS

-941 TYSVTKKT
+941 TYSVTKKA
-949 ITITGIKSPNKIYDG
+949 ITITGITSPNKIYDG

-990 VSYAENKNV
+990 VSYAESKNV

-1089 NWKIKIDDIV
+1089 NWKIKI
-1099 LQGTDAKNY
+1099 N
-1108 TLKQPEEVRGTI
+1108 
-1120 EKETGVLKINCNS
+1120 
-1133 KVYDSIAVEPYVVS
+1133 
-1147 NNSTSSVT
+1147 
-1155 YKYYKA
+1155 
-1161 GTNEEV
+1161 
-1167 SKPSKVGK
+1167 
-1175 YEVVGSMISD
+1175 
-1185 GNYTEATTEKIPFEI
+1185 
-1200 TTKTITIKGITSPD
+1200 
-1214 KIYDGN
+1214 
-1220 DKMTVTNGELVGVC
+1220 
-1234 AGDTVGFTL
+1234 
-1243 PSVSY
+1243 
-1248 AESKN
+1248 
-1253 VGNHKIRLGS
+1253 
-1263 DIVLTG
+1263 
-1269 QDAYN
+1269 
-1274 YTLTQPTYGSITGNI
+1274 
-1289 VKRTITV
+1289 
-1296 SGVQG
+1296 
-1301 KTRRYNKTNVME
+1301 
-1313 IIGGTIVNGVAGDDI
+1313 
-1328 SLNIPKTGIA
+1328 
-1338 ESANTGNWKI
+1338 
-1348 KIDDIVLQGTDAKN
+1348 DIVLQGTDAKN

-1392 KEYSVPYVT
+1392 NEYSVPYVT

-1409 TYKFYIEGSD
+1409 TYKFYIEGSN

-1500 LGYSESKDI
+1500 LGYSESKNI

-1686 IIATLEGTDNYTSD
+1686 IIATLEETDNYTSY

-1746 VKIKVKNTGVGSGY
+1746 VKIKVKNIGVGSGY
-1760 LSKLSTTIPKGME
+1760 LSKVSTTIPKGME

-1804 ESEIYNKGQN
+1804 ESEIYNKGQD

-1829 IDDKESANMILP
+1829 IEDKESANMILP

-1868 NAKLKYFDVSID
+1868 NAELKYFDVSID

-1922 AKLKYKITLVNNG
+1922 AKLKYKITLANNG

-1995 NYNLGTRRNQV
+1995 SYNLGTRRNQV

-2021 EKVTLEKTD
+2021 EKITLEKTD

-2044 SESIMYILIAIMIV
+2044 SESIIYILIAIMIV

>member
-1 MRKFVNKIKFLS
+1 MKKFIDKFKIFG
-13 ALILLISI
+13 ALAVLISI
-21 IVAIVINEALM
+21 IVIIVTTELLT
-32 TKSLSATNVTLS
+32 TKSLSATPVTLS

-96 MQSAFSWNQDLSS
+96 MQSAFSWNKDLSS
-109 SIGAITINNNGQ
+109 SIGSITIENNGQ
-121 SVSMVGNRTNAG
+121 NVKMIGNRKNPG
-133 KNAIYIVPTDNQEQE
+133 KNAIYIVPSDNQEQK
-148 FTFNYNI
+148 FTFDYNI
-155 NYGDSFRAAGMLLK
+155 DYGDSFKAAGMLLK
-169 VSRSGSTLT
+169 VNKVGDVLT

-186 SGQTYYQQS
+186 VSETYYTVS
-195 SNKLGAIWKFS
+195 GDNLGAIWKFS
-206 WVIGANSTNMNFGTT
+206 WKIGTNSTSLSCLAQGSTVAT
-221 SSAASANSCQLVKGL
+221 NSCVLVKGL
-236 DINQRGSL
+236 NIQQSGQL

-254 VSGGGLSTTETIAT
+254 ISGGGLTTTETILT

-285 HSCDSIGSFA
+285 HNCDSIGSFA
-295 LTNINLRKTTVK
+295 LTNINLQKTTVK

-333 SDELNNNSTRGEL
+333 SDELNNNSTKGEL

-606 TLKINDTSYDPY
+606 KLKINDTSYDPY
-618 GGKITSRYWEVYKN
+618 GGKIASRYWEVYKN
-632 GTRVHAGSTAKVNGY
+632 GTRVYAGSTAKVNGY

-691 GGWAQYIDVKVS
+691 GGWAQYIDVKVN

-713 YQYAITDSQT
+713 YQYAITDSQI

-798 TDSQSGVKS
+798 TDLQSGVKS

-834 NAGNVSKMNI
+834 NVGNVSKMNI

-890 NHRVKYNNPKGATI
+890 NHRVKYNNPKSATI

-941 TYSVTKKT
+941 TYSVTKKA
-949 ITITGIKSPNKIYDG
+949 ITITGITSPNKIYDG

-990 VSYAENKNV
+990 VSYAESKNV

-1047 TRKYNKTNV
+1047 TRRYNKTNI
-1056 MEIIGGTIVNGVA
+1056 MEIIGGTIVNGVE

-1077 PKTGIAESANTG
+1077 PKTGT
-1089 NWKIKIDDIV
+1089 
-1099 LQGTDAKNY
+1099 
-1108 TLKQPEEVRGTI
+1108 
-1120 EKETGVLKINCNS
+1120 
-1133 KVYDSIAVEPYVVS
+1133 
-1147 NNSTSSVT
+1147 
-1155 YKYYKA
+1155 
-1161 GTNEEV
+1161 
-1167 SKPSKVGK
+1167 
-1175 YEVVGSMISD
+1175 
-1185 GNYTEATTEKIPFEI
+1185 
-1200 TTKTITIKGITSPD
+1200 
-1214 KIYDGN
+1214 
-1220 DKMTVTNGELVGVC
+1220 
-1234 AGDTVGFTL
+1234 
-1243 PSVSY
+1243 
-1248 AESKN
+1248 
-1253 VGNHKIRLGS
+1253 
-1263 DIVLTG
+1263 
-1269 QDAYN
+1269 
-1274 YTLTQPTYGSITGNI
+1274 
-1289 VKRTITV
+1289 
-1296 SGVQG
+1296 
-1301 KTRRYNKTNVME
+1301 
-1313 IIGGTIVNGVAGDDI
+1313 
-1328 SLNIPKTGIA
+1328 A

-1500 LGYSESKDI
+1500 LGYSESKNI

-1686 IIATLEGTDNYTSD
+1686 IIATLEETDNYTSY

-1746 VKIKVKNTGVGSGY
+1746 VKIKVKNIGVGSGY
-1760 LSKLSTTIPKGME
+1760 LSKVSTTIPKGME

-1804 ESEIYNKGQN
+1804 ESEIYNKGQD

-1829 IDDKESANMILP
+1829 IEDKESANMILP

-1868 NAKLKYFDVSID
+1868 NAELKYFDVSID

-1896 EDFNIYQRKGSPIK
+1896 EDFNIYQRKGNPIK

-1995 NYNLGTRRNQV
+1995 SYNLGTRRNQV

-2021 EKVTLEKTD
+2021 EKITLEKTD

-2044 SESIMYILIAIMIV
+2044 SESIIYILIAIMIV

>member
-1 MRKFVNKIKFLS
+1 MKKFIDKFKIFG
-13 ALILLISI
+13 ALAVLISI
-21 IVAIVINEALM
+21 IVIIVTTELLT
-32 TKSLSATNVTLS
+32 TKSLSATPVTLS

-96 MQSAFSWNQDLSS
+96 MQSAFSWNKDLSS
-109 SIGAITINNNGQ
+109 SIGSITIENNGQ
-121 SVSMVGNRTNAG
+121 NVKMIGNRTNPG

-236 DINQRGSL
+236 DINQSGSL

-254 VSGGGLSTTETIAT
+254 VSGGGLSTTETILT

-285 HSCDSIGSFA
+285 HNCDSIGSFA
-295 LTNINLRKTTVK
+295 LTNINLQKTTVK

-333 SDELNNNSTRGEL
+333 SDELNNNSTKGEL

-373 ASNNGNGKFINN
+373 TSNNGNGKFINN

-391 ISQTAQYIKTL
+391 ISQTAKYIKTL

-691 GGWAQYIDVKVS
+691 GGWAQYIDVKVN

-713 YQYAITDSQT
+713 YQYAITDSQI
-723 AATTGWSS
+723 AATTGWSR

-990 VSYAENKNV
+990 VSYAESKNV

-1077 PKTGIAESANTG
+1077 PKTGT
-1089 NWKIKIDDIV
+1089 
-1099 LQGTDAKNY
+1099 
-1108 TLKQPEEVRGTI
+1108 
-1120 EKETGVLKINCNS
+1120 
-1133 KVYDSIAVEPYVVS
+1133 
-1147 NNSTSSVT
+1147 
-1155 YKYYKA
+1155 
-1161 GTNEEV
+1161 
-1167 SKPSKVGK
+1167 
-1175 YEVVGSMISD
+1175 
-1185 GNYTEATTEKIPFEI
+1185 
-1200 TTKTITIKGITSPD
+1200 
-1214 KIYDGN
+1214 
-1220 DKMTVTNGELVGVC
+1220 
-1234 AGDTVGFTL
+1234 
-1243 PSVSY
+1243 
-1248 AESKN
+1248 
-1253 VGNHKIRLGS
+1253 
-1263 DIVLTG
+1263 
-1269 QDAYN
+1269 
-1274 YTLTQPTYGSITGNI
+1274 
-1289 VKRTITV
+1289 
-1296 SGVQG
+1296 
-1301 KTRRYNKTNVME
+1301 
-1313 IIGGTIVNGVAGDDI
+1313 
-1328 SLNIPKTGIA
+1328 A

-1500 LGYSESKDI
+1500 LGYSESKNI

-1686 IIATLEGTDNYTSD
+1686 IIATLEETDNYTSY

-1746 VKIKVKNTGVGSGY
+1746 VKIKVKNIGVGSGY
-1760 LSKLSTTIPKGME
+1760 LSKVSTTIPKGME

-1804 ESEIYNKGQN
+1804 ESEIYNKGQE

-1829 IDDKESANMILP
+1829 IEDKESANMILP

-1868 NAKLKYFDVSID
+1868 NAELKYFDVSID

-1887 LTYAESGET
+1887 LTYAENGET

-1922 AKLKYKITLVNNG
+1922 AKLKYKITLANNG

-1995 NYNLGTRRNQV
+1995 SYNLGTRRNQV

-2021 EKVTLEKTD
+2021 EKITLEKTD

-2044 SESIMYILIAIMIV
+2044 SESIIYILIAIMIV

>member
-1 MRKFVNKIKFLS
+1 MKKFIDKFKIFG
-13 ALILLISI
+13 ALAVLTSI
-21 IVAIVINEALM
+21 IVIIVTTELLT
-32 TKSLSATNVTLS
+32 TKSLSATPVTLS

-96 MQSAFSWNQDLSS
+96 MQSAFSWNKDLSS
-109 SIGAITINNNGQ
+109 SIGSITIENNGQ
-121 SVSMVGNRTNAG
+121 NVKMIGNRTNPG

-236 DINQRGSL
+236 DINQSGSL

-254 VSGGGLSTTETIAT
+254 VSGGGLSTTETILT

-285 HSCDSIGSFA
+285 HNCDSIGSFA
-295 LTNINLRKTTVK
+295 LTNINLQKTTVK

-333 SDELNNNSTRGEL
+333 SDELNNNSTKGEL

-373 ASNNGNGKFINN
+373 TSNNGNGKFINN

-391 ISQTAQYIKTL
+391 ISQTAKYIKTL

-691 GGWAQYIDVKVS
+691 GGWAQYIDVKVN

-713 YQYAITDSQT
+713 YQYAITDSQI

-798 TDSQSGVKS
+798 TDLQSGVKS

-1008 NIVLTGQDAYNYTL
+1008 
-1022 TQPTYGS
+1022 
-1029 ITGNIV
+1029 
-1035 KRTITVSGVQGK
+1035 
-1047 TRKYNKTNV
+1047 
-1056 MEIIGGTIVNGVA
+1056 
-1069 GDDISLNI
+1069 
-1077 PKTGIAESANTG
+1077 
-1089 NWKIKIDDIV
+1089 
-1099 LQGTDAKNY
+1099 
-1108 TLKQPEEVRGTI
+1108 
-1120 EKETGVLKINCNS
+1120 
-1133 KVYDSIAVEPYVVS
+1133 
-1147 NNSTSSVT
+1147 
-1155 YKYYKA
+1155 
-1161 GTNEEV
+1161 
-1167 SKPSKVGK
+1167 
-1175 YEVVGSMISD
+1175 
-1185 GNYTEATTEKIPFEI
+1185 
-1200 TTKTITIKGITSPD
+1200 
-1214 KIYDGN
+1214 
-1220 DKMTVTNGELVGVC
+1220 
-1234 AGDTVGFTL
+1234 
-1243 PSVSY
+1243 
-1248 AESKN
+1248 
-1253 VGNHKIRLGS
+1253 

-1313 IIGGTIVNGVAGDDI
+1313 IIGGTIVNGVEGDDI
-1328 SLNIPKTGIA
+1328 SLNIPKTGTA

-1500 LGYSESKDI
+1500 LGYSESKNI

-1686 IIATLEGTDNYTSD
+1686 IIATLKETDNYTSY

-1746 VKIKVKNTGVGSGY
+1746 VKIKVKNIGVGSGY
-1760 LSKLSTTIPKGME
+1760 LSKVSTTIPKGME

-1804 ESEIYNKGQN
+1804 ESEIYNKGQD

-1829 IDDKESANMILP
+1829 IEDKESANMILP

-1868 NAKLKYFDVSID
+1868 NAELKYFDVSID

-1922 AKLKYKITLVNNG
+1922 AKLKYKITLANNG

-1995 NYNLGTRRNQV
+1995 SYNLGTRRNQV

-2021 EKVTLEKTD
+2021 EKITLEKTD

-2044 SESIMYILIAIMIV
+2044 SESIIYILIAIMIV

>member
-1 MRKFVNKIKFLS
+1 MKKFIDKFKIFG
-13 ALILLISI
+13 ALAVLISI
-21 IVAIVINEALM
+21 IVIIVTTELLT
-32 TKSLSATNVTLS
+32 TKSLSATPVTLS

-96 MQSAFSWNQDLSS
+96 MQSAFSWNKDLSS
-109 SIGAITINNNGQ
+109 SIGSITIENNGQ
-121 SVSMVGNRTNAG
+121 NVKMIGNRKNPG
-133 KNAIYIVPTDNQEQE
+133 KNAIYIVPSDNQEQK
-148 FTFNYNI
+148 FTFDYNI
-155 NYGDSFRAAGMLLK
+155 DYGDSFKAAGMLLK
-169 VSRSGSTLT
+169 VNKVGDVLT

-186 SGQTYYQQS
+186 VSETYYTVS
-195 SNKLGAIWKFS
+195 GDNLGAIWKFS
-206 WVIGANSTNMNFGTT
+206 WKIGTNSTSLSCLAQRSTVAT
-221 SSAASANSCQLVKGL
+221 NSCVLVKGL
-236 DINQRGSL
+236 NIQQSGQL

-254 VSGGGLSTTETIAT
+254 ISGGGLTTTETILT

-285 HSCDSIGSFA
+285 HNCDSIGSFA
-295 LTNINLRKTTVK
+295 LTNINLQKTTVK

-333 SDELNNNSTRGEL
+333 SDELNNNSTKGEL

-373 ASNNGNGKFINN
+373 TSNNGNGKFINN

-606 TLKINDTSYDPY
+606 KLKINDTSYDPY
-618 GGKITSRYWEVYKN
+618 GGKIASRYWEVYKN
-632 GTRVHAGSTAKVNGY
+632 GTRVYAGSTAKVNGY

-691 GGWAQYIDVKVS
+691 GGWAQYIDVKVN

-713 YQYAITDSQT
+713 YQYAITDSQI

-798 TDSQSGVKS
+798 TDLQSGVKS

-834 NAGNVSKMNI
+834 NVGNVSKMNI

-890 NHRVKYNNPKGATI
+890 NHRVKYNNPKSATI

-941 TYSVTKKT
+941 TYSVTKKA
-949 ITITGIKSPNKIYDG
+949 ITITGITSPN
-964 NDRMTLTGGILNGVC
+964 
-979 AGDTVGFTLPS
+979 
-990 VSYAENKNV
+990 
-999 GNHKIRLGS
+999 
-1008 NIVLTGQDAYNYTL
+1008 
-1022 TQPTYGS
+1022 
-1029 ITGNIV
+1029 
-1035 KRTITVSGVQGK
+1035 
-1047 TRKYNKTNV
+1047 
-1056 MEIIGGTIVNGVA
+1056 
-1069 GDDISLNI
+1069 
-1077 PKTGIAESANTG
+1077 
-1089 NWKIKIDDIV
+1089 
-1099 LQGTDAKNY
+1099 
-1108 TLKQPEEVRGTI
+1108 
-1120 EKETGVLKINCNS
+1120 
-1133 KVYDSIAVEPYVVS
+1133 
-1147 NNSTSSVT
+1147 
-1155 YKYYKA
+1155 
-1161 GTNEEV
+1161 
-1167 SKPSKVGK
+1167 
-1175 YEVVGSMISD
+1175 
-1185 GNYTEATTEKIPFEI
+1185 
-1200 TTKTITIKGITSPD
+1200 

-1301 KTRRYNKTNVME
+1301 KTRRYNKTNIME

-1500 LGYSESKDI
+1500 LGYSESKNI

-1686 IIATLEGTDNYTSD
+1686 IIATLEETDNYTSY

-1746 VKIKVKNTGVGSGY
+1746 VKIKVKNIGVGSGY
-1760 LSKLSTTIPKGME
+1760 LSKVSTTIPKGME

-1804 ESEIYNKGQN
+1804 ESEIYNKGQD

-1829 IDDKESANMILP
+1829 IEDKESANMILP

-1868 NAKLKYFDVSID
+1868 NAELKYFDVSID

-1896 EDFNIYQRKGSPIK
+1896 EDFNIYQRKGNPIK

-1995 NYNLGTRRNQV
+1995 SYNLGTRRNQV

-2021 EKVTLEKTD
+2021 EKITLEKTD

-2044 SESIMYILIAIMIV
+2044 SESIIYILIAIMIV

>member
-1 MRKFVNKIKFLS
+1 MKKFIDEFKIFG
-13 ALILLISI
+13 ALAVLISI
-21 IVAIVINEALM
+21 IVIIVTTELLT
-32 TKSLSATNVTLS
+32 TKSLSATPVTLS

-96 MQSAFSWNQDLSS
+96 MQSAFSWNKDLSS
-109 SIGAITINNNGQ
+109 SIGSITIENNGQ
-121 SVSMVGNRTNAG
+121 NVKMIGNRKNPG
-133 KNAIYIVPTDNQEQE
+133 KNAIYIVPSDNQEQK
-148 FTFNYNI
+148 FTFDYNI
-155 NYGDSFRAAGMLLK
+155 DYGDSFNAAGMLLK
-169 VSRSGSTLT
+169 VNKVGDVLT

-186 SGQTYYQQS
+186 VSKTYYTVS
-195 SNKLGAIWKFS
+195 GSNLGAIWKFR
-206 WVIGANSTNMNFGTT
+206 WTIGTNSTALSCLAQGSTVAT
-221 SSAASANSCQLVKGL
+221 NSCVLVKGL
-236 DINQRGSL
+236 NIQQRGQL

-254 VSGGGLSTTETIAT
+254 ISGGGLTTTETILT

-285 HSCDSIGSFA
+285 HNCDSIGSFA
-295 LTNINLRKTTVK
+295 LTNINLQKTTVK

-333 SDELNNNSTRGEL
+333 SDELNNNSTKGEL

-373 ASNNGNGKFINN
+373 TSNNGNGKFINN

-606 TLKINDTSYDPY
+606 KLKINDTSYDPY
-618 GGKITSRYWEVYKN
+618 GGKIASRYWEVYKN
-632 GTRVHAGSTAKVNGY
+632 GTRVYAGSTAKVNGY

-691 GGWAQYIDVKVS
+691 GGWAQYIDVKVN

-713 YQYAITDSQT
+713 YQYAITDSQI

-798 TDSQSGVKS
+798 TDLQSGVKS

-834 NAGNVSKMNI
+834 NVGNVSKMNI

-890 NHRVKYNNPKGATI
+890 NHRVKYNNPKSATI

-941 TYSVTKKT
+941 TYSVTKKA
-949 ITITGIKSPNKIYDG
+949 ITITGITSPNKIYDG

-990 VSYAENKNV
+990 VSYAESKNV

-1047 TRKYNKTNV
+1047 TRRYNKTNI
-1056 MEIIGGTIVNGVA
+1056 MEIIGGTIVNGVE

-1077 PKTGIAESANTG
+1077 PKTGT
-1089 NWKIKIDDIV
+1089 
-1099 LQGTDAKNY
+1099 
-1108 TLKQPEEVRGTI
+1108 
-1120 EKETGVLKINCNS
+1120 
-1133 KVYDSIAVEPYVVS
+1133 
-1147 NNSTSSVT
+1147 
-1155 YKYYKA
+1155 
-1161 GTNEEV
+1161 
-1167 SKPSKVGK
+1167 
-1175 YEVVGSMISD
+1175 
-1185 GNYTEATTEKIPFEI
+1185 
-1200 TTKTITIKGITSPD
+1200 
-1214 KIYDGN
+1214 
-1220 DKMTVTNGELVGVC
+1220 
-1234 AGDTVGFTL
+1234 
-1243 PSVSY
+1243 
-1248 AESKN
+1248 
-1253 VGNHKIRLGS
+1253 
-1263 DIVLTG
+1263 
-1269 QDAYN
+1269 
-1274 YTLTQPTYGSITGNI
+1274 
-1289 VKRTITV
+1289 
-1296 SGVQG
+1296 
-1301 KTRRYNKTNVME
+1301 
-1313 IIGGTIVNGVAGDDI
+1313 
-1328 SLNIPKTGIA
+1328 A

-1500 LGYSESKDI
+1500 LGYSESKNI

-1547 ISTKGIHAENKKY
+1547 ISTKGIYAENKKY

-1686 IIATLEGTDNYTSD
+1686 IIATLEETDNYTSY

-1746 VKIKVKNTGVGSGY
+1746 VKIKVKNIGVGSGY
-1760 LSKLSTTIPKGME
+1760 LSKVSTTIPKGME

-1804 ESEIYNKGQN
+1804 ESEIYNKGQD

-1829 IDDKESANMILP
+1829 IEDKESANMILP

-1868 NAKLKYFDVSID
+1868 NAELKYFDVSID

-1896 EDFNIYQRKGSPIK
+1896 EDFNIYQRKGNPIK

-1995 NYNLGTRRNQV
+1995 SYNLGTRRNQV

-2021 EKVTLEKTD
+2021 EKITLEKTD

-2044 SESIMYILIAIMIV
+2044 SESIIYILIAIMIV

>member
-1 MRKFVNKIKFLS
+1 MKKFIDKFKIFG
-13 ALILLISI
+13 ALAVLTSI
-21 IVAIVINEALM
+21 IVIIVTTELLT
-32 TKSLSATNVTLS
+32 TKSLSATPVTLS

-96 MQSAFSWNQDLSS
+96 MQSAFSWNKDLSS
-109 SIGAITINNNGQ
+109 SIGSITIENNGQ
-121 SVSMVGNRTNAG
+121 NVKMIGNRKNPG
-133 KNAIYIVPTDNQEQE
+133 KNAIYIVPSDNQEQK
-148 FTFNYNI
+148 FTFDYNI
-155 NYGDSFRAAGMLLK
+155 DYGDSFKAAGMLLK
-169 VSRSGSTLT
+169 VNKVGDVLT

-186 SGQTYYQQS
+186 VSETYYTVS
-195 SNKLGAIWKFS
+195 GSNLGAIWKFS
-206 WVIGANSTNMNFGTT
+206 WKIGTNSTSLSCLAQRSTVAT
-221 SSAASANSCQLVKGL
+221 NSCVLVKGL
-236 DINQRGSL
+236 NIQQSGQL

-254 VSGGGLSTTETIAT
+254 ISGGGLTTTETILT

-285 HSCDSIGSFA
+285 HNCDSIGSFA
-295 LTNINLRKTTVK
+295 LTNINLQKTTVK

-333 SDELNNNSTRGEL
+333 SDELNNNSTKGEL

-373 ASNNGNGKFINN
+373 TSNNGNGKFINN

-391 ISQTAQYIKTL
+391 ISQTAKYIKTL

-516 SYDLDKYSNN
+516 SYNLDKYSNN

-691 GGWAQYIDVKVS
+691 GGWAQYIDVKVN

-713 YQYAITDSQT
+713 YQYAITDSQI
-723 AATTGWSS
+723 AATTGWSR

-788 IDKTTVKLTI
+788 INKTTVKLTI
-798 TDSQSGVKS
+798 TDLQSGVKS

-964 NDRMTLTGGILNGVC
+964 NDKMTVTNGELVGVC

-990 VSYAENKNV
+990 VSYAESKNV

-1047 TRKYNKTNV
+1047 TRRYNKTNI
-1056 MEIIGGTIVNGVA
+1056 MEIIGGTIVNGVE

-1077 PKTGIAESANTG
+1077 PKTGT
-1089 NWKIKIDDIV
+1089 
-1099 LQGTDAKNY
+1099 
-1108 TLKQPEEVRGTI
+1108 
-1120 EKETGVLKINCNS
+1120 
-1133 KVYDSIAVEPYVVS
+1133 
-1147 NNSTSSVT
+1147 
-1155 YKYYKA
+1155 
-1161 GTNEEV
+1161 
-1167 SKPSKVGK
+1167 
-1175 YEVVGSMISD
+1175 
-1185 GNYTEATTEKIPFEI
+1185 
-1200 TTKTITIKGITSPD
+1200 
-1214 KIYDGN
+1214 
-1220 DKMTVTNGELVGVC
+1220 
-1234 AGDTVGFTL
+1234 
-1243 PSVSY
+1243 
-1248 AESKN
+1248 
-1253 VGNHKIRLGS
+1253 
-1263 DIVLTG
+1263 
-1269 QDAYN
+1269 
-1274 YTLTQPTYGSITGNI
+1274 
-1289 VKRTITV
+1289 
-1296 SGVQG
+1296 
-1301 KTRRYNKTNVME
+1301 
-1313 IIGGTIVNGVAGDDI
+1313 
-1328 SLNIPKTGIA
+1328 A

-1500 LGYSESKDI
+1500 LGYSESKNI

-1686 IIATLEGTDNYTSD
+1686 IIATLKETDNYTSY

-1746 VKIKVKNTGVGSGY
+1746 VKIKVKNIGVGSGY
-1760 LSKLSTTIPKGME
+1760 LSKVSTTIPKGME

-1804 ESEIYNKGQN
+1804 ESEIYNKGQD

-1829 IDDKESANMILP
+1829 IEDKESANMILP

-1868 NAKLKYFDVSID
+1868 NAELKYFDVSID

-1922 AKLKYKITLVNNG
+1922 AKLKYKITLANNG

-1995 NYNLGTRRNQV
+1995 SYNLGTRRNQV

-2021 EKVTLEKTD
+2021 EKITLEKTD

-2044 SESIMYILIAIMIV
+2044 SESIIYILIAIMIV

>member
-1 MRKFVNKIKFLS
+1 MKKFIDKFKIFG
-13 ALILLISI
+13 ALAVLISI
-21 IVAIVINEALM
+21 IVIIVTTELLT
-32 TKSLSATNVTLS
+32 TKSLSATPVTLS

-96 MQSAFSWNQDLSS
+96 MQSAFSWNKDLSS
-109 SIGAITINNNGQ
+109 SIGSITIENNGQ
-121 SVSMVGNRTNAG
+121 NVKMIGNRKNPG
-133 KNAIYIVPTDNQEQE
+133 KNAIYIVPSDNQEQK
-148 FTFNYNI
+148 FTFDYNI
-155 NYGDSFRAAGMLLK
+155 DYGDSFKAAGMLLK
-169 VSRSGSTLT
+169 VNKVGDVLT

-186 SGQTYYQQS
+186 VSETYYTVS
-195 SNKLGAIWKFS
+195 GDNLGAIWKFS
-206 WVIGANSTNMNFGTT
+206 WKIGTNSTSLSCLAQGSTVAT
-221 SSAASANSCQLVKGL
+221 NSCVLVKGL
-236 DINQRGSL
+236 NIQQSGQL

-254 VSGGGLSTTETIAT
+254 ISGGGLTTTETILT

-285 HSCDSIGSFA
+285 HNCDSIGSFA
-295 LTNINLRKTTVK
+295 LTNINLQKTTVK

-333 SDELNNNSTRGEL
+333 SDELNNNSTKGEL

-606 TLKINDTSYDPY
+606 KLKINDTSYDPY
-618 GGKITSRYWEVYKN
+618 GGKIASRYWEVYKN
-632 GTRVHAGSTAKVNGY
+632 GTRVYAGSTAKVNGY

-691 GGWAQYIDVKVS
+691 GGWAQYIDVKVN

-713 YQYAITDSQT
+713 YQYAITDSQI

-798 TDSQSGVKS
+798 TDLQSGVKS

-941 TYSVTKKT
+941 TYSVTKKA
-949 ITITGIKSPNKIYDG
+949 ITITGITSPNKIYDG

-990 VSYAENKNV
+990 VSYAESKNV

-1089 NWKIKIDDIV
+1089 NWKIKI
-1099 LQGTDAKNY
+1099 N
-1108 TLKQPEEVRGTI
+1108 
-1120 EKETGVLKINCNS
+1120 
-1133 KVYDSIAVEPYVVS
+1133 
-1147 NNSTSSVT
+1147 
-1155 YKYYKA
+1155 
-1161 GTNEEV
+1161 
-1167 SKPSKVGK
+1167 
-1175 YEVVGSMISD
+1175 
-1185 GNYTEATTEKIPFEI
+1185 
-1200 TTKTITIKGITSPD
+1200 
-1214 KIYDGN
+1214 
-1220 DKMTVTNGELVGVC
+1220 
-1234 AGDTVGFTL
+1234 
-1243 PSVSY
+1243 
-1248 AESKN
+1248 
-1253 VGNHKIRLGS
+1253 
-1263 DIVLTG
+1263 
-1269 QDAYN
+1269 
-1274 YTLTQPTYGSITGNI
+1274 
-1289 VKRTITV
+1289 
-1296 SGVQG
+1296 
-1301 KTRRYNKTNVME
+1301 
-1313 IIGGTIVNGVAGDDI
+1313 
-1328 SLNIPKTGIA
+1328 
-1338 ESANTGNWKI
+1338 
-1348 KIDDIVLQGTDAKN
+1348 DIVLQGTDAKN

-1392 KEYSVPYVT
+1392 NEYSVPYVT

-1409 TYKFYIEGSD
+1409 TYKFYIEGSN

-1500 LGYSESKDI
+1500 LGYSESKNI

-1686 IIATLEGTDNYTSD
+1686 IIATLEETDNYTSY

-1746 VKIKVKNTGVGSGY
+1746 VKIKVKNIGVGSGY
-1760 LSKLSTTIPKGME
+1760 LSKVSTTIPKGME

-1804 ESEIYNKGQN
+1804 ESEIYNKGQD

-1829 IDDKESANMILP
+1829 IEDKESANMILP

-1868 NAKLKYFDVSID
+1868 NAELKYFDVSID

-1922 AKLKYKITLVNNG
+1922 AKLKYKITLANNG

-1995 NYNLGTRRNQV
+1995 SYNLGTRRNQV

-2021 EKVTLEKTD
+2021 EKITLEKTD

-2044 SESIMYILIAIMIV
+2044 SESIIYILIAIMIV

>member
-1 MRKFVNKIKFLS
+1 MKKFIDKFKIFG
-13 ALILLISI
+13 ALAVLTSI
-21 IVAIVINEALM
+21 IVIIVTTELLT
-32 TKSLSATNVTLS
+32 TKSLSATPVTLS

-65 SFKSDLLTSLGE
+65 SFKSDLLASLGK
-77 LGIDTTKV
+77 LDIDTTKV
-85 NISSVSTENVN
+85 NISSISTENVN
-96 MQSAFSWNQDLSS
+96 MQNAFSWNQDLSS

-236 DINQRGSL
+236 DINQSGSL

-285 HSCDSIGSFA
+285 HGCDSIGSFA

-798 TDSQSGVKS
+798 TDLQSGVKS

-941 TYSVTKKT
+941 TYSVTKKA
-949 ITITGIKSPNKIYDG
+949 ITITGITSPNKIYDG

-990 VSYAENKNV
+990 VSYAESKNV

-1089 NWKIKIDDIV
+1089 NWKIKI
-1099 LQGTDAKNY
+1099 N
-1108 TLKQPEEVRGTI
+1108 
-1120 EKETGVLKINCNS
+1120 
-1133 KVYDSIAVEPYVVS
+1133 
-1147 NNSTSSVT
+1147 
-1155 YKYYKA
+1155 
-1161 GTNEEV
+1161 
-1167 SKPSKVGK
+1167 
-1175 YEVVGSMISD
+1175 
-1185 GNYTEATTEKIPFEI
+1185 
-1200 TTKTITIKGITSPD
+1200 
-1214 KIYDGN
+1214 
-1220 DKMTVTNGELVGVC
+1220 
-1234 AGDTVGFTL
+1234 
-1243 PSVSY
+1243 
-1248 AESKN
+1248 
-1253 VGNHKIRLGS
+1253 
-1263 DIVLTG
+1263 
-1269 QDAYN
+1269 
-1274 YTLTQPTYGSITGNI
+1274 
-1289 VKRTITV
+1289 
-1296 SGVQG
+1296 
-1301 KTRRYNKTNVME
+1301 
-1313 IIGGTIVNGVAGDDI
+1313 
-1328 SLNIPKTGIA
+1328 
-1338 ESANTGNWKI
+1338 
-1348 KIDDIVLQGTDAKN
+1348 DIVLQGTDAKN

-1392 KEYSVPYVT
+1392 NEYSVPYVT

-1409 TYKFYIEGSD
+1409 TYKFYIEGSN

-1500 LGYSESKDI
+1500 LGYSESKNI

-1686 IIATLEGTDNYTSD
+1686 IIATLEETDNYTSY

-1746 VKIKVKNTGVGSGY
+1746 VKIKVKNIGVGSGY
-1760 LSKLSTTIPKGME
+1760 LSKVSTTIPKGME

-1804 ESEIYNKGQN
+1804 ESEIYNKGQD

-1829 IDDKESANMILP
+1829 IEDKESANMILP

-1868 NAKLKYFDVSID
+1868 NAELKYFDVSID

-1995 NYNLGTRRNQV
+1995 SYNLGTRRNQV

-2021 EKVTLEKTD
+2021 EKITLEKTD

-2044 SESIMYILIAIMIV
+2044 SESIIYILIAIMIV

>member
-1 MRKFVNKIKFLS
+1 MKKFIDKFKIFG
-13 ALILLISI
+13 ALAVLTSI
-21 IVAIVINEALM
+21 IVIIVTTELLT
-32 TKSLSATNVTLS
+32 TKSLSATPVTLS

-96 MQSAFSWNQDLSS
+96 MQSAFSWNKDLSS
-109 SIGAITINNNGQ
+109 SIGSITIENNGQ
-121 SVSMVGNRTNAG
+121 NVKMIGNRKNPG
-133 KNAIYIVPTDNQEQE
+133 KNAIYIVPSDNQEQK
-148 FTFNYNI
+148 FTFDYNI
-155 NYGDSFRAAGMLLK
+155 DYGDSFKAAGMLLK
-169 VSRSGSTLT
+169 VNKVGDVLT

-186 SGQTYYQQS
+186 VSETYYTVS
-195 SNKLGAIWKFS
+195 GSNLGAIWKFS
-206 WVIGANSTNMNFGTT
+206 WKIGTNSTSLSCLAQRSTVAT
-221 SSAASANSCQLVKGL
+221 NSCVLVKGL
-236 DINQRGSL
+236 NIQQSGQL

-254 VSGGGLSTTETIAT
+254 ISGGGLTTTETILT

-285 HSCDSIGSFA
+285 HNCDSIGSFA
-295 LTNINLRKTTVK
+295 LTNINLQKTTVK

-333 SDELNNNSTRGEL
+333 SDELNNNSTKGEL

-373 ASNNGNGKFINN
+373 TSNNGNGKFINN

-391 ISQTAQYIKTL
+391 ISQTAKYIKTL

-691 GGWAQYIDVKVS
+691 GGWAQYIDVKVN

-713 YQYAITDSQT
+713 YQYAITDSQI
-723 AATTGWSS
+723 AATTGWSR

-788 IDKTTVKLTI
+788 INKTTVKLTI
-798 TDSQSGVKS
+798 TDLQSGVKS

-964 NDRMTLTGGILNGVC
+964 NDKMTVTNGELVGVC

-990 VSYAENKNV
+990 VSYAESKNV

-1047 TRKYNKTNV
+1047 TRRYNKTNI
-1056 MEIIGGTIVNGVA
+1056 MEIIGGTIVNGVE

-1077 PKTGIAESANTG
+1077 PKTGT
-1089 NWKIKIDDIV
+1089 
-1099 LQGTDAKNY
+1099 
-1108 TLKQPEEVRGTI
+1108 
-1120 EKETGVLKINCNS
+1120 
-1133 KVYDSIAVEPYVVS
+1133 
-1147 NNSTSSVT
+1147 
-1155 YKYYKA
+1155 
-1161 GTNEEV
+1161 
-1167 SKPSKVGK
+1167 
-1175 YEVVGSMISD
+1175 
-1185 GNYTEATTEKIPFEI
+1185 
-1200 TTKTITIKGITSPD
+1200 
-1214 KIYDGN
+1214 
-1220 DKMTVTNGELVGVC
+1220 
-1234 AGDTVGFTL
+1234 
-1243 PSVSY
+1243 
-1248 AESKN
+1248 
-1253 VGNHKIRLGS
+1253 
-1263 DIVLTG
+1263 
-1269 QDAYN
+1269 
-1274 YTLTQPTYGSITGNI
+1274 
-1289 VKRTITV
+1289 
-1296 SGVQG
+1296 
-1301 KTRRYNKTNVME
+1301 
-1313 IIGGTIVNGVAGDDI
+1313 
-1328 SLNIPKTGIA
+1328 A

-1500 LGYSESKDI
+1500 LGYSESKNI

-1686 IIATLEGTDNYTSD
+1686 IIATLKETDNYTSY

-1746 VKIKVKNTGVGSGY
+1746 VKIKVKNIGVGSGY
-1760 LSKLSTTIPKGME
+1760 LSKVSTTIPKGME

-1804 ESEIYNKGQN
+1804 ESEIYNKGQD

-1829 IDDKESANMILP
+1829 IEDKESANMILP

-1868 NAKLKYFDVSID
+1868 NAELKYFDVSID

-1922 AKLKYKITLVNNG
+1922 AKLKYKITLANNG

-1995 NYNLGTRRNQV
+1995 SYNLGTRRNQV

-2021 EKVTLEKTD
+2021 EKITLEKTD

-2044 SESIMYILIAIMIV
+2044 SESIIYILIAIMIV